1 MLLPLMAVVALLV
14 VADSGRP
21 VFYCPVRTGR
31 YGRPFLM
38 HKFRSMVV
46 DARSVGGLMTGT
58 HDPRVTSIGALLRA
72 YKLDE
77 LPQLFNVLKGE
88 MSLVGP
94 RPEHPE
100 YTELY
105 TDEDRIV

>member
-1 MLLPLMAVVALLV
+1 MPPERRIGRTYEWSKRALDVAIAAIGLLMLLPLMAAIALLV
-14 VADSGRP
+14 VADSGLP

-31 YGRPFLM
+31 HGRPFLM

-58 HDPRVTSIGALLRA
+58 HDPRVTRIGAILRA

-77 LPQLFNVLKGE
+77 LPQLLN
-88 MSLVGP
+88 
-94 RPEHPE
+94 
-100 YTELY
+100 
-105 TDEDRIV
+105 